1 MREAGATAG
10 FEYVDDGVT
19 SDVTLRAWGPDL
31 DALFTAAADA
41 TVQAMVRSLDSIDP
55 AIHKHASVSADALDL
70 LLLRLLEELVFWKD
84 ASRLLLRATA
94 VRVRPSAG
102 GYVAEAELRGEP
114 IDAGKH
120 DLEADVKG
128 VTLHGLR
135 VEPTQAGWVAEVT
148 LDV

>member
-1 MREAGATAG
+1 MG
-10 FEYVDDGVT
+10 FEFVEDGVT

-31 DALFTAAADA
+31 GALFTAAADA
-41 TVQAMVRSLDSIDP
+41 TVQAMVRSLDSIEP
-55 AIHKHASVSADALDL
+55 ALHKQASVKAEALDL
-70 LLLRLLEELVFWKD
+70 LLLRFLEELIFWKD

-102 GYVAEAELRGEP
+102 GYAAEAELCGEP
-114 IDAGKH
+114 IDASKH

-135 VEPTQAGWVAEVT
+135 VEPTNTGWVAEVT